1 MKKLALIVLLAVSGL
16 ANAAYVTSYD
26 SSPVR
31 RDIIAAD
38 PVNVGT
44 TGSVVVSEPM
54 VTPADQGYYYTPY
67 SERSG
72 ATYNGYNY
80 NNRPVASTVQG
91 ATNVAADAV
100 AGAGDVAASVIPF

>member
-1 MKKLALIVLLAVSGL
+1 MKKLALIALLAVSGL

-44 TGSVVVSEPM
+44 TGSVMVSEPV
-54 VTPADQGYYYTPY
+54 VTPSDARYYYTSY
-67 SERSG
+67 GE
-72 ATYNGYNY
+72 
-80 NNRPVASTVQG
+80 RPVAGTVQG
-91 ATNVAADAV
+91 AT
-100 AGAGDVAASVIPF
+100 DVAASAVDTAGSAAASIIPF